1 MSVKELKIGKR
12 FIQVEKSSVNVPTPS
27 PQQQKTITQN
37 KQNLHSDELLKLLLN
52 KIDSIENKTIVKNVY
67 GESESKTND
76 VIDIDFKKEL
86 YIGKLDKNSVK
97 SEEIKGKVNNKL
109 DKLKASQ
116 VSEQSLIIY

>member
-52 KIDSIENKTIVKNVY
+52 KIDSIENKTIVKN
-67 GESESKTND
+67 EFLDNIKFSCMSAF
-76 VIDIDFKKEL
+76 IDFL
-86 YIGKLDKNSVK
+86 M
-97 SEEIKGKVNNKL
+97 
-109 DKLKASQ
+109 
-116 VSEQSLIIY
+116 

>member
-109 DKLKASQ
+109 DKLKALRRKNGS
-116 VSEQSLIIY
+116 